1 MHSEALYAM
10 LSTTHRLLGSEVTY
24 QAIARGE
31 DVVALCRTPSK
42 LTVPAGS
49 GGSKAGEPLQDSKI
63 TVIQGSATNQ
73 ADVDKVFATGGV
85 TGVVVALGGK
95 SKDVGATML
104 TDATTCIIKGK
115 VTQINEKRAFPN
127 LKRFA
132 PSCRCSNCLLLL

>member
-1 MHSEALYAM
+1 MLYSLLFDAA
-10 LSTTHRLLGSEVTY
+10 HRLLGSEVTY

-115 VTQINEKRAFPN
+115 LTWSIYRTSLMSVCPCLRG
-127 LKRFA
+127 
-132 PSCRCSNCLLLL
+132 CCDCLLRR

>member
-1 MHSEALYAM
+1 MRVYDHIPCNYDTAHSYLHTASLTAFA
-10 LSTTHRLLGSEVTY
+10 TQTIPNIICNACRLLGSEVTY

-104 TDATTCIIKGK
+104 TDATTCIIKGM
-115 VTQINEKRAFPN
+115 
-127 LKRFA
+127 LRFF
-132 PSCRCSNCLLLL
+132 